1 MERVKGIYLAVLAV
15 LLSPMAAN
23 ADPIPGYSVSSDAF
37 GVSGCDGVVYI
48 CGFEFEV
55 TDELLVSA
63 LGFFDMGQDGWA
75 SGPASVGIWD
85 LDSQVQLLSASINS
99 TDTLIGRFRYQDIQP
114 LLLSPGV
121 AYVIGGGGAEGL
133 FPQANS
139 QGVVLTFDP
148 LVASSNNV
156 RYCRRPPCIPNSVNP
171 GRGDWAVAN
180 FLFEDAS
187 APVPEPGTMALFGI
201 GLAGMGLARRRR
213 KAL

>member
-1 MERVKGIYLAVLAV
+1 MNRTKGIYLAFLAV

-23 ADPIPGYSVSSDAF
+23 ADPIPGYSVSSDAI
-37 GVSGCDGVVYI
+37 GVSRCDGIEYI

-55 TDELLVSA
+55 TDEILISA
-63 LGFFDMGQDGWA
+63 LGFFDVGQDGWLT
-75 SGPASVGIWD
+75 GPASVGIWD
-85 LDSQVQLLSASINS
+85 IDSQVQLASASIDPA
-99 TDTLIGRFRYQDIQP
+99 DTLTGRFRYQNIP
-114 LLLSPGV
+114 TLLLSPGV

-148 LVASSNNV
+148 LVVSSNNV
-156 RYCRRPPCIPNSVNP
+156 RYCRRPPCIPNSVNA
-171 GRGDWAVAN
+171 GRGDWTAAN

-187 APVPEPGTMALFGI
+187 AAVPEPGTLALFGM

-213 KAL
+213 KA